1 MGYRT
6 RVTAAL
12 IAASLAAYGQKLD
25 LSSLDG
31 LAARAKKTENVT
43 LDAEKLKLASQFLSN
58 SEKDDAKQIISRLTG
73 VFVRTFEFDK
83 PVTGSFQELQPIRAQ
98 LTGPGWSKIVDVK
111 DRDQNEETEVYLFS
125 KDGNMGGL
133 AVISADKNELT
144 VVNVAGAIGL
154 NELKKLRGNL
164 GIPGLAGPN
173 PPAPP
178 ASPPNPPNP
187 PNPPQK
193 DE

>member
-6 RVTAAL
+6 KVTAAL
-12 IAASLAAYGQKLD
+12 IAASFAAFGQKLD

-43 LDAEKLKLASQFLSN
+43 LDAEKLKLASQFLSKG
-58 SEKDDAKQIISRLTG
+58 EGDDAKQIINRLTG
-73 VFVRTFEFDK
+73 VFVRSFEFDK
-83 PVTGSFQELQPIRAQ
+83 PATGSFPELQPIRTQ
-98 LTGPGWSKIVDVK
+98 LSAPGWSKIVDIK
-111 DRDQNEETEVYLFS
+111 DREQNEETEVYLFS

-133 AVISADKNELT
+133 AVISADRNELT

-154 NELKKLRGNL
+154 DELKKLRGNL
-164 GIPGLAGPN
+164 GIPGLTRSN
-173 PPAPP
+173 PPSPP
-178 ASPPNPPNP
+178 SPPPPPNPPR
-187 PNPPQK
+187 K

>member
-1 MGYRT
+1 MGYRKT
-6 RVTAAL
+6 ITAAL
-12 IAASLAAYGQKLD
+12 IAASFAVYGQKLD

-31 LAARAKKTENVT
+31 LASRAKKTENVT
-43 LDAEKLKLASQFLSN
+43 LDAEKLKLASQFLSKD
-58 SEKDDAKQIISRLTG
+58 ERDDATHIINRLKG
-73 VFVRTFEFDK
+73 VFVRSFEFDK
-83 PVTGSFQELQPIRAQ
+83 PITGGFPELQPIRTQ
-98 LTGPGWSKIVDVK
+98 LSAPGWSKIVDIK
-111 DRDQNEETEVYLFS
+111 DREQNEDTEVHLFS

-154 NELKKLRGNL
+154 DELKKLRGNL
-164 GIPGLAGPN
+164 GIRGLTGPN

-178 ASPPNPPNP
+178 SPPNPPNP
-187 PNPPQK
+187 PRK